1 MQSEY
6 WSIVYYSLLITISSF
21 LITSIWQ
28 DRTSALKRGD
38 EVTVEP
44 DDKSFNDNV
53 QAVEGSYFAVVEEDS
68 EEVGSA
74 VMYRVRTVDGDSMN
88 VRREHLRH
96 RQWYRIA
103 FLEVTNDKKHDC
115 WSSQAFACRR
125 LAFYVVFHKQG
136 LDEALK
142 FALHDAAETAREK
155 AAELA
160 ENAGSTAA
168 AAGSVANGASIQGQ
182 AAEGV
187 LAAVREARAPVAHQE
202 RRRRCDVSEEEFER
216 RQALVKQESGVA
228 ATHRQRHTF
237 QVERES
243 QLLV

>member
-96 RQWYRIA
+96 RQW
-103 FLEVTNDKKHDC
+103 
-115 WSSQAFACRR
+115 
-125 LAFYVVFHKQG
+125 
-136 LDEALK
+136 
-142 FALHDAAETAREK
+142 
-155 AAELA
+155 
-160 ENAGSTAA
+160 
-168 AAGSVANGASIQGQ
+168 
-182 AAEGV
+182 
-187 LAAVREARAPVAHQE
+187 
-202 RRRRCDVSEEEFER
+202 
-216 RQALVKQESGVA
+216 
-228 ATHRQRHTF
+228 
-237 QVERES
+237 
-243 QLLV
+243 